1 MNIKRLLSMSVPV
14 VLFLVLGLS
23 WSPATA
29 NAGILQWLGMDGE
42 DIAPLAESVN
52 YASNLTLDFDL
63 TDTKDDTA
71 TILDNAVVQNHSH
84 VTPKTNRPAKAR
96 TYVVEASGYSSTHDQ
111 TDDTPFI
118 TASGTYVR
126 DGVIAANFLPIG
138 TVVKIPDLFGNKMF
152 IVEDRMNKR
161 YWMNIDVWF
170 ASREAALQFGRK
182 HVKIEI
188 VS

>member
-1 MNIKRLLSMSVPV
+1 M

-29 NAGILQWLGMDGE
+29 NAGILQWLGMDSK
-42 DIAPLAESVN
+42 DISPLAESVN
-52 YASNLTLDFDL
+52 YASDLASAL
-63 TDTKDDTA
+63 TDTDNGTA
-71 TILDNAVVQNHSH
+71 TILDNAVAQSQSH
-84 VTPKTNRPAKAR
+84 VTPKTKRPAKTK
-96 TYVVEASGYSSTHDQ
+96 TYVVEASGYSSTPDQ
-111 TDDTPFI
+111 TDDSPFV

-170 ASREAALQFGRK
+170 ASREAALRFGRK
-182 HVKIEI
+182 HVKIEV

>member
-1 MNIKRLLSMSVPV
+1 MNIKRQLRKSVPV
-14 VLFLVLGLS
+14 ALLLVLGLS

-29 NAGILQWLGMDGE
+29 NAGILQWLGMDRE

-52 YASNLTLDFDL
+52 YASNLKLDL
-63 TDTKDDTA
+63 TDTDNDTA
-71 TILDNAVVQNHSH
+71 TILDNAVAQNHSH

-170 ASREAALQFGRK
+170 ASREAAIQFGRK

>member
-1 MNIKRLLSMSVPV
+1 MNIKRLLRKFLPV
-14 VLFLVLGLS
+14 VPFLVLGLS
-23 WSPATA
+23 WSPVAA
-29 NAGILQWLGMDGE
+29 NAGVLQWLGMDGE
-42 DIAPLAESVN
+42 DIAPLTESVN
-52 YASNLTLDFDL
+52 YVSGLALAL
-63 TDTKDDTA
+63 TDTEGDTA
-71 TILDNAVVQNHSH
+71 TILNNAVAQNHSH
-84 VTPKTNRPAKAR
+84 VTPKTNRPVKAK

-111 TDDTPFI
+111 TDDTPFV

-138 TVVKIPDLFGNKMF
+138 TMVKIPDLFGNKMF

-170 ASREAALQFGRK
+170 TSREAALQFGRK
-182 HVKIEI
+182 HVKIEV